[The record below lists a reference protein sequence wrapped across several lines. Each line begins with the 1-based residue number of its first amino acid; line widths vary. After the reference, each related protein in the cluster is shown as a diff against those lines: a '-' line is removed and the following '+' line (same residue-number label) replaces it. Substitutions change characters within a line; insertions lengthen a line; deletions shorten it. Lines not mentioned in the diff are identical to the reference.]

1 MPEGIHVASPLLLLL
16 VKRLETAPS
25 GTAVPWRNPDN
36 GHVGTVTPVRTY
48 QASSGGYCRE
58 YETTVT
64 VGGKLERGYGKACWQ
79 PDGSWH
85 VAN

>member
-1 MPEGIHVASPLLLLL
+1 VIRVAARHVRVIRGIA
-16 VKRLETAPS
+16 VKRLETAP
-25 GTAVPWRNPDN
+25 GATTVPWRNPDN

-64 VGGKLERGYGKACWQ
+64 VGGKQDNLTLM
-79 PDGSWH
+79 
-85 VAN
+85 